1 MVNKIRHLLWLKTW
15 YLYLVKLWSSHN
27 LGRLKLKF
35 GKKNQIVE
43 VFNQTSVGEH
53 VKFAVVVLFPV
64 RHSIYDVSIRNLI
77 SALRSNGLHIIV
89 MLNGPVTTP
98 LKAYFIRENCT
109 IITRK
114 NVGRDFGAYKDGV
127 MWLEREVGLEKIERL
142 LLINDTLLWMNDG
155 TEHIAKALKS
165 DWSSLFL
172 NLEDHTHA
180 QSFFLSFSNDVLRNK
195 KVIKFWRQYVP
206 TKHRRLT
213 ILKGEIKLSEV
224 LIKEGF
230 RCKSVVNENYVS
242 SLHQEVEWPN
252 SQLRLLGSLP
262 LSGIGGMTPPGVAPE
277 RKFPM
282 TEMKDMLAVEIAQ
295 NEFELSDQIIKQ
307 SLLNLFGKHCNSDPA
322 HRIGLQLYVL
332 YGFPLKTDLYKCYP
346 LSDLTRCVQLK
357 NPEYTDESSDFFSGK
372 SQQFMEG
379 SRRNIKRRR
388 LGEI

>member
-1 MVNKIRHLLWLKTW
+1 MVNKIRHILWLKTW

-43 VFNQTSVGEH
+43 VLNQTSVGEH

-64 RHSIYDVSIRNLI
+64 RHPIYDVSIRNLI
-77 SALRSNGLHIIV
+77 SALRSNDLHIIL

-98 LKAYFIRENCT
+98 LKAFFIKENCT

-114 NVGRDFGAYKDGV
+114 NVGRDFGAYKDGI

-142 LLINDTLLWMNDG
+142 LLTNDTLLWMNDG
-155 TEHIAKALKS
+155 TEHIAKTLKS

-172 NLEDHTHA
+172 NLEIHTHA

-230 RCKSVVNENYVS
+230 RCKAVVNESFVS
-242 SLHQEVEWPN
+242 SLNQEAEW
-252 SQLRLLGSLP
+252 SFTQLRLLGSLQ
-262 LSGIGGMTPPGVAPE
+262 LSEMAGITPPGVTPG
-277 RKFPM
+277 RKLPM
-282 TEMKDMLAVEIAQ
+282 TEMKDILAVEIAQ
-295 NEFELSDQIIKQ
+295 NEFEISDQIIKQ
-307 SLLNLFGKHCNSDPA
+307 NLIDLFSKHCNSHAP

-332 YGFPLKTDLYKCYP
+332 YGFPLKTDLYKCYT
-346 LSDLTRCVQLK
+346 LSDLNRCVQLK
-357 NPEYTDESSDFFSGK
+357 NPEYADESLDFFGGK

-379 SRRNIKRRR
+379 SRKNIKRRR